1 MEFFDFKNENFK
13 YSGVWQES
21 VEKDIVSYG
30 SATFVEVG
38 FTGEKIEVVGFVS
51 GMAEFFING
60 ELTSY
65 EKIADGF
72 AFAVENGKHTLK
84 IRIRRGRHIHFK
96 GVRINEG
103 EALFKTQ
110 NKPYIH
116 YIGDSITD
124 AYPGFAEGSALS
136 LSVDYSIVSQGGMA
150 LTDGWGWYAKHP
162 KAKIR
167 RGMESTY
174 FGLEFGD
181 EAESLTPYKFEYL
194 RMPDVVVVFLGTN
207 DYLDAPIDEERGN
220 LKIFAENYLAFV
232 KKLRALYPAAPIFM
246 LQALSDKYCRVRGI
260 AGAFELINE
269 NVENVHLVPSNEWG
283 VEISADG
290 THPSS
295 PGFRFMGEKLAE
307 VLADQLEKMGLR

>member
-1 MEFFDFKNENFK
+1 MEFISFNDKNFK
-13 YSGVWQES
+13 YSGVWQEGI
-21 VEKDIVSYG
+21 EKDIISYG

-51 GMAEFFING
+51 GFAEFF
-60 ELTSY
+60 LDDAPATY
-65 EKIADGF
+65 EKTNDGF
-72 AFAVENGKHTLK
+72 AFNVENGKHTLK

-96 GVRINEG
+96 GVNINEG
-103 EALFKTQ
+103 ESLFKTAD
-110 NKPYIH
+110 KPYIH

-124 AYPGFAEGSALS
+124 AYPGFAEGSALN
-136 LSVDYSIVSQGGMA
+136 LGVDYSIVSQGGMA
-150 LTDGWGWYAKHP
+150 LTDGWGWYTKHP
-162 KAKIR
+162 KAKYR

-181 EAESLTPYKFEYL
+181 EAANLTPYKFEYL
-194 RMPDVVVVFLGTN
+194 RLPDIVVVFLGTN

-220 LKIFAENYLAFV
+220 IKIFAEHYLDFI
-232 KKLRALYPAAPIFM
+232 KKLRALYPKAPIFM

-260 AGAFELINE
+260 AAAFELVNE

-307 VLADQLEKMGLR
+307 VLADKLKELGLR